1 MILTCAQDLYEV
13 VRSDAPSIEGTSTFN
28 QYLSI
33 RQSQRT
39 SGTITFANHVQGW
52 ADVGMV
58 STMLEMLPDIV
69 SNAEICRTWELGT
82 FRSWLLK
89 GTSLAVKP

>member
-1 MILTCAQDLYEV
+1 MRY
-13 VRSDAPSIEGTSTFN
+13 DAPSIEGTSTFN

-33 RQSQRT
+33 RQNQRT
-39 SGTITFANHVQGW
+39 SGTITFSNHVQGW

-58 STMLEMLPDIV
+58 STLIKQLHNVV
-69 SNAEICRTWELGT
+69 SVLKANIHRIWELGT

-89 GTSLAVKP
+89 GMNPAVKP